1 MLKYDQPAFTRAME
15 LMKTVCTEL
24 DQYEEEIRSLSAV
37 WDADQA
43 VPAPRQRLKSCLAE
57 MEQNEI
63 SLNLMQR
70 KLGTIARIYERTEQ
84 RALEMAEEAAP
95 AVGPSPEGADA
106 FTAYG
111 YTIDTAL
118 WTSGPTTDLRL
129 LKPLFRNWHWFRP
142 FRPILPFLWP
152 LGPRVPRRRPW
163 FIPRRPVPIHW
174 PPRPP
179 IIRIDRELLRR
190 LLRRWKPMPT
200 GLITLP
206 IIEVGPLVLSNQ
218 GTAPTVRSLSI
229 ESAERQQRRERIS
242 TLFRPV

>member
-37 WDADQA
+37 WDADQV

-57 MEQNEI
+57 MEQSET

-95 AVGPSPEGADA
+95 AVDPSPEGADA
-106 FTAYG
+106 FPLYG
-111 YTIDTAL
+111 YTIDSAL

-129 LKPLFRNWHWFRP
+129 LKPLFPNWHRLRP
-142 FRPILPFLWP
+142 IRPILPFLWP
-152 LGPRVPRRRPW
+152 LGPWVPHHPW
-163 FIPRRPVPIHW
+163 FIPGRPVPFHW
-174 PPRPP
+174 PPRRPV
-179 IIRIDRELLRR
+179 IRIDRELLRR

-200 GLITLP
+200 GLITRP

-218 GTAPTVRSLSI
+218 GTAPAVRSLSI
-229 ESAERQQRRERIS
+229 ESAQRQQRRQRIS
-242 TLFRPV
+242 SLFRPV